1 LRKPGELCEGGN
13 ELMANKTL
21 FKSLIGKLIPATNAV
36 LAVFS
41 NLSPLSFFAMSIGGE
56 AT

>member
-1 LRKPGELCEGGN
+1 
-13 ELMANKTL
+13 MANKTL